1 MNTTR
6 ELLNDL
12 DILKKNADMLG
23 VTEYIESKYLT
34 SFLSCECKDI
44 FYNDVLDLKN
54 ILHLFKEFLKDHYK
68 EGEDVMLPIPS
79 NTPIQSYRGL
89 LDYNWLIEYIYMSIR
104 TDNFRDLTPSEE
116 KRFEEAKNEAVHLS
130 TSEEVIE
137 FLEEKS
143 YEYSMNSLKNDSLDN
158 SFFDKITPKKK
169 LPPKRHLKKATKS
182 KMKIKEEW
190 NISEKA
196 RYIYLNKEKKRKN
209 SDWKGGLSCEC

>member
-6 ELLNDL
+6 ELLHDL

-44 FYNDVLDLKN
+44 FYDDVLDLKN
-54 ILHLFKEFLKDHYK
+54 ILHLFKEFLKDRYK
-68 EGEDVMLPIPS
+68 EGENVMLPIPS
-79 NTPIQSYRGL
+79 NTPIQSYSGM

-104 TDNFRDLTPSEE
+104 TDNFRDLTPPEE
-116 KRFEEAKNEAVHLS
+116 KRFEEAKNEAVRLS
-130 TSEEVIE
+130 TSEKVIE

-143 YEYSMNSLKNDSLDN
+143 YEYSMNSLKNDSLDD
-158 SFFDKITPKKK
+158 SFDKITPKKK
-169 LPPKRHLKKATKS
+169 FLPKRHLKKVTDS
-182 KMKIKEEW
+182 KMKIKKAW
-190 NISEKA
+190 KLSERE
-196 RYIYLNKEKKRKN
+196 RYIFLKKEAKRKN